1 MIFVV
6 AILGWYATF
15 IIMAAEMRVP
25 INLPMGDLSR
35 FWPSTD
41 VDIAQVE
48 EAQRPHSKD

>member
-6 AILGWYATF
+6 ALLGWYSCF

-25 INLPMGDLSR
+25 ISLPMGDLSR

-41 VDIAQVE
+41 VEISAPDAE
-48 EAQRPHSKD
+48 HRHRA